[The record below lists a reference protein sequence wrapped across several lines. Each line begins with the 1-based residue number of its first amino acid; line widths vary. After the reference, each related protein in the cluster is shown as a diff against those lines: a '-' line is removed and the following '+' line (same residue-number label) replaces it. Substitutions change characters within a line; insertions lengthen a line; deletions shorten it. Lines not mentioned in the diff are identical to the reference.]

1 VYIYTIIINKHT
13 NTMTTIETITINN
26 NTYTIEFNGSA
37 TYFVSNEFDCIGRF
51 TTLRKA
57 KNFLNK
63 VQG

>member
-1 VYIYTIIINKHT
+1 
-13 NTMTTIETITINN
+13 MTTIETITINN